1 MGIDQT
7 TASSHEESPNHGN
20 DGGHGVIGMVLDI
33 AVRFRWGII
42 VLTIL
47 AAIYGAFNLVRLPID
62 AVPDITNTQVQINT
76 SAPALS
82 PSQVET
88 QVTFPIETGLAGIE
102 GLEMTRSISRNGF
115 SQVTAIFE
123 EGTDIYFARS
133 QVNERLAP
141 IGASLPEDAEPTMGP
156 ISTGLG
162 EVLMYTIEYEHPAGK
177 GAATG
182 GRTGWQADG
191 SFITERGDRLDS
203 EVAKAAY
210 LRTVQDWVVAPLMRS
225 IDGVAGVD
233 SIGGFEKQYLVQPDP
248 ARLTG
253 YGLSFDSLIQ
263 ALEAANLA
271 AGANFVDRAGEALLV
286 RVDARLD
293 GVEAIKEAV
302 VATREGVP
310 VRIGDVAD
318 VAIGGDLR
326 TGAASLNG
334 EEAVV
339 GTVLMRAGENSR
351 TVAANAAT
359 RLEEVRASLPEGVV
373 AEIVYNRSSLVDA
386 TIATVEK
393 NLLEGALLVIAVLF
407 LLLGNIRAAII
418 TALVIPFSMLLA
430 AVGMNRLG
438 VSGNLM
444 SLGAL
449 DFGLIVDGAV
459 IIVENSVA
467 RLAARQHHEGR
478 LLTLGERLTETRLAA
493 QEMIK
498 PTVYGQAIIFLVF
511 APLLTFTGVEGK
523 TFSPMA
529 ITMMLAL
536 ASAFVL
542 SLTFV
547 PAMIAVLLNKKLTE
561 KEVKP
566 IVWAKERYGPAL
578 RKAIARP
585 WPVIGAGA
593 GAFVLAAVLFTFLGS
608 EFTPQLDERD
618 LAVQSLRI
626 PSTSLERSLTM
637 QREVE
642 GRLAEFPQVALVFSR
657 TGTAEVASDPM
668 PPNASDAYVILKPRD
683 EWPDPSLS
691 KDALVTEMESAL
703 GGLVGNLYEFSQP
716 IELRFNELI
725 AGVRGDVAVKL
736 YGDDLTALTDAA
748 GEVAGVLR
756 DVEGAADVKVQQVTG
771 FPTLDIAFDRPT
783 IARYGLTVEEVA
795 KSVAIALGGRPAG
808 MVFEGDRRFDVVVR
822 LDAATRDD
830 FDQLGALPIVLEN
843 GVSIPL
849 RTLADFRVVDG
860 LAEVR
865 REQGRRLV
873 IVSANVRER
882 DLGSFV
888 EEAQEGVAAQVDM
901 PPASFIEWGGQYQ
914 NLQAAQARLAIVVP
928 VCFALVLLLL
938 FMALGG
944 WVPALAVFSAIPM
957 ALAGGVFALALRGLP
972 FSVSAA
978 VGFIALSGVAVLNG
992 LVMMTAIRQRLDK
1005 GMALEEAIID
1015 GALARIRPVLMTALV
1030 ASLGFVPMAIAT
1042 GTGAEVQRPLAT
1054 VVIGGLITATILT
1067 LFVLPAIAKLV
1078 LGDSDDKRSWRQ
1090 KWRERLRR
1098 NATEEEQGELGE
1110 VT

>member
-1 MGIDQT
+1 MVTDAQAQLPTQADSRSG
-7 TASSHEESPNHGN
+7 P
-20 DGGHGVIGMVLDI
+20 IGAILDLS
-33 AVRFRWGII
+33 VRFRWAVIL
-42 VLTIL
+42 LTL
-47 AAIYGAFNLVRLPID
+47 LVAGWGALNLLRLPID

-76 SAPALS
+76 IAPALS
-82 PSQVET
+82 PDQVET

-123 EGTDIYFARS
+123 EGTDIYFARQ
-133 QVNERLAP
+133 QVSERLVP
-141 IGASLPEDAEPTMGP
+141 IGSELPEGAELSMGP

-162 EVLMYTIEYEHPAGK
+162 EVLMYSVDYVHPGGK
-177 GAATG
+177 DAPRG
-182 GRTGWQADG
+182 GSTGWQADG
-191 SFITERGDRLDS
+191 TFVTERGDRLDS
-203 EVAKAAY
+203 DVARAAY
-210 LRTVQDWVVAPLMRS
+210 LRTVQDWVIAPLMRS
-225 IDGVAGVD
+225 VDGVAGVD
-233 SIGGFEKQYLVQPDP
+233 SIGGFEKQFLVQPDP

-253 YGLSFDSLIQ
+253 YGLSFDELIE
-263 ALEAANLA
+263 ALERANLA
-271 AGANFVDRAGEALLV
+271 EGANFVDRAGEALLV
-286 RVDARLD
+286 RVDARLGGIAD
-293 GVEAIKEAV
+293 LEQAV
-302 VATREGVP
+302 VTTREGVP
-310 VRIGDVAD
+310 VRIGDVAT

-334 EEAVV
+334 EEAVI
-339 GTVLMRAGENSR
+339 GTVLMRSGENSR
-351 TVAANAAT
+351 TVAAEAAE
-359 RLEEVRASLPEGVV
+359 RLKEVQSSLPAGVK
-373 AEIVYNRSSLVDA
+373 ATIVYNRSSLVDA

-393 NLLEGALLVIAVLF
+393 NLAEGALLVIAVLF
-407 LLLGNIRAAII
+407 FMLGNIRAAII
-418 TALVIPFSMLLA
+418 AALVIPLSMLMA
-430 AVGMNRLG
+430 AIGMNRLG

-478 LLTLGERLTETRLAA
+478 LLDLKERLSETRAAA

-498 PTVYGQAIIFLVF
+498 PTVYGQAIILLVY

-529 ITMMLAL
+529 ITVMLAL

-547 PAMIAVLLNKKLTE
+547 PAMVAVLLNKKLTE
-561 KEVKP
+561 KEVRP
-566 IVWAKERYGPAL
+566 VRAAKARYGPAV
-578 RKAIARP
+578 RRAIARP

-593 GAFVLAAVLFTFLGS
+593 GLFAISAVVFTLLGS

-626 PSTSLERSLTM
+626 PSTGIEQSLAM
-637 QREVE
+637 QRQVE
-642 GRLAEFPQVALVFSR
+642 RKLAAFPQVALVFSR

-668 PPNASDAYVILKPRD
+668 PPNASDAYVILKPRE
-683 EWPDPSLS
+683 EWPDPDLA
-691 KDALVTEMESAL
+691 KEDLVAQMEEEL

-716 IELRFNELI
+716 IQLRFNELI

-736 YGDDLTALTDAA
+736 YGDDLEALTASA
-748 GEVAGVLR
+748 GEVAQLLQSTPGS
-756 DVEGAADVKVQQVTG
+756 ADVKVQQVTG
-771 FPTLDIAFDRPT
+771 FPTLDVDFDRAT

-795 KSVAIALGGRPAG
+795 QSVAIALGGRPAG
-808 MVFEGDRRFDVVVR
+808 LVFDGDRRFDVVVR
-822 LDAATRDD
+822 LPDATRND
-830 FDQLGALPIVLEN
+830 FDQLGALPVLLDN
-843 GVSIPL
+843 GVSVPL
-849 RTLADFRVVDG
+849 RQLASFRVVDG

-888 EEAQEGVAAQVDM
+888 EEAQGKVADGVTL

-914 NLQAAQARLAIVVP
+914 NLQEAQARLSLVVP
-928 VCFALVLLLL
+928 LCFALVLLLL

-957 ALAGGVFALALRGLP
+957 ALAGGVFALALRGMP

-992 LVMMTAIRQRLDK
+992 LVMMTAIRQRLAD
-1005 GMALEEAIID
+1005 GLPLAEAIAD
-1015 GALARIRPVLMTALV
+1015 GALARLRPVLMTALV
-1030 ASLGFVPMAIAT
+1030 ASLGFVPMAIAS

-1054 VVIGGLITATILT
+1054 VVIGGLITATALT
-1067 LFVLPAIAKLV
+1067 LFVLPAIARLV
-1078 LGDSDDKRSWRQ
+1078 LRGRDDLP
-1090 KWRERLRR
+1090 EIEP
-1098 NATEEEQGELGE
+1098 AIEGAPHHGG
-1110 VT
+1110 

>member
-1 MGIDQT
+1 MAIDQT
-7 TASSHEESPNHGN
+7 SSHSDENSHHHGL
-20 DGGHGVIGMVLDI
+20 IGMILDV
-33 AVRFRWGII
+33 AVRFRWAII
-42 VLTIL
+42 VLTIF
-47 AAIYGAFNLVRLPID
+47 AAIYGAFNLLRLPID

-76 SAPALS
+76 SAAALS

-123 EGTDIYFARS
+123 EGTDIYFARQ

-141 IGASLPEDAEPTMGP
+141 IGASLPEGAEPTMGP

-162 EVLMYTIEYEHPAGK
+162 EVLMYTIEYEHPGGK
-177 GAATG
+177 GATTG
-182 GRTGWQADG
+182 GQTGWQRDG
-191 SFITERGDRLDS
+191 SFITERGDRLES

-233 SIGGFEKQYLVQPDP
+233 SIGGFEKQFLVQPDP

-253 YGLSFDSLIQ
+253 YGLSFDSLIN

-271 AGANFVDRAGEALLV
+271 AGANFVDRADEALLV
-286 RVDARLD
+286 RVDARLGGIAD
-293 GVEAIKEAV
+293 IEEAV

-310 VRIGDVAD
+310 IRIGDVAN
-318 VAIGGDLR
+318 VEIGGDLR

-334 EEAVV
+334 DEAVV
-339 GTVLMRAGENSR
+339 GTVLMRSGENSR
-351 TVAANAAT
+351 TVSAQAAD
-359 RLEEVRASLPEGVV
+359 RLEEVRASLPDGVV

-393 NLLEGALLVIAVLF
+393 NLVEGALLVIAVLF

-418 TALVIPFSMLLA
+418 AALVIPISMLMA
-430 AVGMNRLG
+430 AIGMNRLG

-467 RLAARQHHEGR
+467 RLATRQHREGR
-478 LLTLGERLTETRLAA
+478 LLSLGERLTETRLAA

-498 PTVYGQAIIFLVF
+498 ATVYGQAIILLVY

-529 ITMMLAL
+529 ITVMLAL

-566 IVWAKERYGPAL
+566 IRMAKDRYGPAI
-578 RKAIARP
+578 RKTIARP

-593 GAFVLAAVLFTFLGS
+593 GLFAVAAIMFGFLGS

-618 LAVQSLRI
+618 IAVQSLRI
-626 PSTSLERSLTM
+626 PSTSLERSLAM
-637 QREVE
+637 QRRVE
-642 GRLAEFPQVALVFSR
+642 DRLEEFPQVELVFSR

-668 PPNASDAYVILKPRD
+668 PPNASDAYVILKPRE
-683 EWPDPSLS
+683 EWPDPDLP
-691 KDALVTEMESAL
+691 KDELVGEMESAL

-736 YGDDLTALTDAA
+736 YGDDLTALTEAA
-748 GEVAGVLR
+748 GDVAGVLR
-756 DVEGAADVKVQQVTG
+756 GVEGAADVKVQQVTG

-783 IARYGLTVEEVA
+783 IARYGLTVEDVA
-795 KSVAIALGGRPAG
+795 QSVAIALGGRPAG
-808 MVFEGDRRFDVVVR
+808 LVFEGDRRFDVVVR
-822 LDAATRDD
+822 LADATRDD

-843 GVSIPL
+843 GVTVPL
-849 RTLADFRVVDG
+849 RTLADFEVVDG

-888 EEAQEGVAAQVDM
+888 EEAQEGVSAQVDL

-914 NLQAAQARLAIVVP
+914 NLQEAQARLAIVVP
-928 VCFALVLLLL
+928 ICFAVVLLLL
-938 FMALGG
+938 YMALGG

-957 ALAGGVFALALRGLP
+957 ALAGGVFALVLRGMP

-992 LVMMTAIRQRLDK
+992 LVMMTAIRQRLES
-1005 GMALEEAIID
+1005 GMPLDDAIAD
-1015 GALARIRPVLMTALV
+1015 GALARLRPVLMTALV
-1030 ASLGFVPMAIAT
+1030 ASLGFVPMALAT

-1054 VVIGGLITATILT
+1054 VVIGGLITATALT
-1067 LFVLPAIAKLV
+1067 LFVLPAIARLV
-1078 LGDSDDKRSWRQ
+1078 LHSSDDERSWRE
-1090 KWRERLRR
+1090 KWWDRLRR
-1098 NATEEEQGELGE
+1098 NVTSDEERELKDIA
-1110 VT
+1110 

>member
-1 MGIDQT
+1 MAIDQT
-7 TASSHEESPNHGN
+7 TASSPMSSDEGSHRHGPI
-20 DGGHGVIGMVLDI
+20 GVILDV
-33 AVRFRWGII
+33 AVRFRWAII
-42 VLTIL
+42 VLTVF

-76 SAPALS
+76 SAAALS

-123 EGTDIYFARS
+123 EGTDLYFARQ

-141 IGASLPEDAEPTMGP
+141 IGASLPEGAEPTMGP

-162 EVLMYTIEYEHPAGK
+162 EVLMYTIEYEHPGGK
-177 GAATG
+177 GATTG
-182 GRTGWQADG
+182 GRTGWQSDG
-191 SFITERGDRLDS
+191 SFITERGDRLES

-233 SIGGFEKQYLVQPDP
+233 SIGGFEKQFLVQPDP

-253 YGLSFDSLIQ
+253 YGLSFDSLID

-271 AGANFVDRAGEALLV
+271 AGANFVDRADEALLV
-286 RVDARLD
+286 RVDARLGSIAD
-293 GVEAIKEAV
+293 IEEAV
-302 VATREGVP
+302 IATREGVP
-310 VRIGDVAD
+310 IRIGDVAD
-318 VAIGGDLR
+318 VEIGGDLR

-351 TVAANAAT
+351 TVAAGAAE
-359 RLEEVRASLPEGVV
+359 RLDEVRASLPDGVV

-386 TIATVEK
+386 TISTVEK

-407 LLLGNIRAAII
+407 VLLGNIRAAII
-418 TALVIPFSMLLA
+418 TALVIPVSMLMA

-467 RLAARQHHEGR
+467 RLAARQHREGR

-566 IVWAKERYGPAL
+566 IRWTKERYGPAV

-585 WPVIGAGA
+585 WPMIGAGV
-593 GAFVLAAVLFTFLGS
+593 GIFTAAVFVFGFLGS

-618 LAVQSLRI
+618 IAVQSLRI
-626 PSTSLERSLTM
+626 PSTSLERSLAM
-637 QREVE
+637 QRRVE
-642 GRLAEFPQVALVFSR
+642 DRFEEFPQVDLVFSR

-683 EWPDPSLS
+683 EWPDPDLS
-691 KDALVTEMESAL
+691 KDELVEEMETAL
-703 GGLVGNLYEFSQP
+703 GGLIGNLYEFSQP

-736 YGDDLTALTDAA
+736 YGDDLTALTETA

-756 DVEGAADVKVQQVTG
+756 GVEGAADVKVQQVTG

-795 KSVAIALGGRPAG
+795 QSVAIALGGRPAG
-808 MVFEGDRRFDVVVR
+808 LVFEGDRRFDVVVR
-822 LDAATRDD
+822 LEDATRDD
-830 FDQLGALPIVLEN
+830 FDQLGALPIVLDN
-843 GVSIPL
+843 GVTVPL
-849 RTLADFRVVDG
+849 RTLADFQVVDG

-888 EEAQEGVAAQVDM
+888 EEAQEGVSAEVDL

-992 LVMMTAIRQRLDK
+992 LVMMTAIRQRLDS
-1005 GMALEEAIID
+1005 GMPLDEAIAD
-1015 GALARIRPVLMTALV
+1015 GALARLRPVLMTALV

-1054 VVIGGLITATILT
+1054 VVIGGLITATALT
-1067 LFVLPAIAKLV
+1067 LFVLPAIARLV
-1078 LGDSDDKRSWRQ
+1078 LHRSDDERSWRE
-1090 KWRERLRR
+1090 KWWDRLRR
-1098 NATEEEQGELGE
+1098 NVTRDEQRELGE
-1110 VT
+1110 IT

>member
-1 MGIDQT
+1 MVTDTQT
-7 TASSHEESPNHGN
+7 GDTHADTARHRHGL
-20 DGGHGVIGMVLDI
+20 IGAILDI
-33 AVRFRWGII
+33 AVRFRWAVI
-42 VLTIL
+42 VLTVF
-47 AAIYGAFNLVRLPID
+47 AAIYGAMNLLRLPID

-123 EGTDIYFARS
+123 EDTDIYFARQ

-141 IGASLPEDAEPTMGP
+141 IGASLPEGAEPTMGP

-162 EVLMYTIEYEHPAGK
+162 EVLMYTIEYEYPGGRDAPK
-177 GAATG
+177 G
-182 GRTGWQADG
+182 GRTGWQPDG
-191 SFITERGDRLDS
+191 SFITERGDRLDT

-233 SIGGFEKQYLVQPDP
+233 SIGGYEKQFLVQPDP

-253 YGLSFDSLIQ
+253 YGLSFDSLIE
-263 ALEAANLA
+263 ALEAANLSE
-271 AGANFVDRAGEALLV
+271 GANFVDRAGEALLV
-286 RVDARLD
+286 RVDARLGGTQD
-293 GVEAIKEAV
+293 IEQAV
-302 VATREGVP
+302 VETREGVP
-310 VRIGDVAD
+310 IRIGDVAS
-318 VAIGGDLR
+318 VRIGGDLR

-339 GTVLMRAGENSR
+339 GTVLMRSGENSR
-351 TVAANAAT
+351 TVAAASAE
-359 RLEEVRASLPEGVV
+359 RLEEVRASLPAGVV

-393 NLLEGALLVIAVLF
+393 NLVEGALLVIAVLF
-407 LLLGNIRAAII
+407 LMLGNIRAAII
-418 TALVIPFSMLLA
+418 AALVPISMLMA

-467 RLAARQHHEGR
+467 RLAARQHREGR
-478 LLTLGERLTETRLAA
+478 LLSLGERLTETRLAA

-498 PTVYGQAIIFLVF
+498 PTVYGQAIILLVY

-529 ITMMLAL
+529 ITVMLAL

-547 PAMIAVLLNKKLTE
+547 PAMIAVLLNRKLTE

-566 IVWAKERYGPAL
+566 VRMAKERYGPAV
-578 RKAIARP
+578 RRAIARP

-593 GAFVLAAVLFTFLGS
+593 GLFAVAAFVFTFLGS

-618 LAVQSLRI
+618 IAVQSLRI
-626 PSTSLERSLTM
+626 PSTSLERSLAM
-637 QREVE
+637 QRQVE
-642 GRLAEFPQVALVFSR
+642 DRLETFPQVELVFSR

-668 PPNASDAYVILKPRD
+668 PPNASDAYVILKPRE
-683 EWPDPSLS
+683 EWPDPDLS
-691 KDALVTEMESAL
+691 KDELVAQMEESL

-736 YGDDLTALTDAA
+736 YGDDLTALTRSA
-748 GEVAGVLR
+748 GEVAEVLR
-756 DVEGAADVKVQQVTG
+756 GVEGAADVKVQQVTG

-795 KSVAIALGGRPAG
+795 QSVAIALGGRPAG
-808 MVFEGDRRFDVVVR
+808 LVFEGDRRFDVVVR
-822 LDAATRDD
+822 LEDATRDD
-830 FDQLGALPIVLEN
+830 FDQLGALPIVLES
-843 GVSIPL
+843 GVTVPL
-849 RTLADFRVVDG
+849 RTLADFQVVDG

-882 DLGSFV
+882 DLGSRRRLR
-888 EEAQEGVAAQVDM
+888 ERRIAGRLLHRMGRTIPEPPGRAGKARPRRSGLLRAGAAAPVHGARRM
-901 PPASFIEWGGQYQ
+901 GAS
-914 NLQAAQARLAIVVP
+914 
-928 VCFALVLLLL
+928 
-938 FMALGG
+938 
-944 WVPALAVFSAIPM
+944 
-957 ALAGGVFALALRGLP
+957 AGGVQRDPDGAGRRGLRACP
-972 FSVSAA
+972 TGDA
-978 VGFIALSGVAVLNG
+978 VLGVGRSGVH
-992 LVMMTAIRQRLDK
+992 
-1005 GMALEEAIID
+1005 
-1015 GALARIRPVLMTALV
+1015 RP
-1030 ASLGFVPMAIAT
+1030 
-1042 GTGAEVQRPLAT
+1042 
-1054 VVIGGLITATILT
+1054 IGGRGIEWPRDDDRDT
-1067 LFVLPAIAKLV
+1067 PAP
-1078 LGDSDDKRSWRQ
+1078 RQ
-1090 KWRERLRR
+1090 G
-1098 NATEEEQGELGE
+1098 NASR
-1110 VT
+1110 

>member
-1 MGIDQT
+1 MGT
-7 TASSHEESPNHGN
+7 ETEPAPTAETHSDTGSHRHGL
-20 DGGHGVIGMVLDI
+20 IGAILDI
-33 AVRFRWGII
+33 AVRFRWAVI
-42 VLTIL
+42 VLAFF
-47 AAIYGAFNLVRLPID
+47 AAIYGAMNLLRLPID

-88 QVTFPIETGLAGIE
+88 QVTFPIEIGLAGIE
-102 GLEMTRSISRNGF
+102 GLAMTRSISRNGF

-123 EGTDIYFARS
+123 EGTDIYFARQ

-141 IGASLPEDAEPTMGP
+141 IGASLPEGAEPTMGP

-162 EVLMYTIEYEHPAGK
+162 EVLMYTIEYEYPGGR
-177 GAATG
+177 GAPVG
-182 GRTGWQADG
+182 DRTGWQSDG
-191 SFITERGDRLDS
+191 SFITERGDRLDT

-233 SIGGFEKQYLVQPDP
+233 SIGGYEKQFLVQPDP

-253 YGLSFDSLIQ
+253 YGISFDSLIE

-271 AGANFVDRAGEALLV
+271 EGANFVDRAGEALLV
-286 RVDARLD
+286 RVDARLGGTQD
-293 GVEAIKEAV
+293 IEQAV

-310 VRIGDVAD
+310 IRIEDVAT
-318 VAIGGDLR
+318 VRIGGDLR

-339 GTVLMRAGENSR
+339 GTVLMRSGENSR
-351 TVAANAAT
+351 TVAAASAE
-359 RLEEVRASLPEGVV
+359 RLDEVRASLPAGVV

-393 NLLEGALLVIAVLF
+393 NLVEGALLVIAVLF

-418 TALVIPFSMLLA
+418 AALVIPISMLMA

-467 RLAARQHHEGR
+467 RLAARQHREGR
-478 LLTLGERLTETRLAA
+478 LLSLGERLTETRLAA

-498 PTVYGQAIIFLVF
+498 PTVYGQAIILLVY

-529 ITMMLAL
+529 ITVMLAL

-547 PAMIAVLLNKKLTE
+547 PAMIAVLVNRKLTE

-566 IVWAKERYGPAL
+566 VRIVKERYGPAV
-578 RKAIARP
+578 RRAIARP

-593 GAFVLAAVLFTFLGS
+593 GIFAVAAFVFTFLGS

-618 LAVQSLRI
+618 IAVQSLRI
-626 PSTSLERSLTM
+626 PSTSLERSLAM
-637 QREVE
+637 QRRVE
-642 GRLAEFPQVALVFSR
+642 DQLESFPQVELVFSR

-668 PPNASDAYVILKPRD
+668 PPNASDAYVILKPRE
-683 EWPDPSLS
+683 EWPDPDLPKDELVAQMEESLN
-691 KDALVTEMESAL
+691 
-703 GGLVGNLYEFSQP
+703 GLVGNLYEFSQP

-736 YGDDLTALTDAA
+736 YGDDLTALTQSAA
-748 GEVAGVLR
+748 EVAEVLR
-756 DVEGAADVKVQQVTG
+756 GVEGAADVKVQQVTG

-795 KSVAIALGGRPAG
+795 QSVAIALGGRPAG
-808 MVFEGDRRFDVVVR
+808 LVFEGDRRFDVVVR
-822 LDAATRDD
+822 LEDAARDD
-830 FDQLGALPIVLEN
+830 FDQLGALPIVLDG
-843 GVSIPL
+843 GVTVPL

-888 EEAQEGVAAQVDM
+888 EEARTGVAENVEL

-914 NLQAAQARLAIVVP
+914 NLQAAQARLALVVP

-938 FMALGG
+938 VMALGG

-957 ALAGGVFALALRGLP
+957 ALAGGVFALALRGMP

-992 LVMMTAIRQRLDK
+992 LVMVTAIRQRLDR
-1005 GMALEEAIID
+1005 GMSLEEAICD
-1015 GALARIRPVLMTALV
+1015 GALARLRPVLMTALV

-1054 VVIGGLITATILT
+1054 VVIGGLITATALT
-1067 LFVLPAIAKLV
+1067 LFVLPAIARLV
-1078 LGDSDDKRSWRQ
+1078 LHRSDDERSWRE
-1090 KWRERLRR
+1090 KWWGRLRR
-1098 NATEEEQGELGE
+1098 NVTSDEQRELMDIA
-1110 VT
+1110 

>member
-1 MGIDQT
+1 MAIDQT
-7 TASSHEESPNHGN
+7 SSHSDENSHHHGL
-20 DGGHGVIGMVLDI
+20 IGMILDV
-33 AVRFRWGII
+33 AVRFRWAII
-42 VLTIL
+42 VLTIF
-47 AAIYGAFNLVRLPID
+47 AAIYGAFNLLRLPID

-76 SAPALS
+76 SAAALS

-123 EGTDIYFARS
+123 EGTDIYFARQ

-141 IGASLPEDAEPTMGP
+141 IGASLPEGAEPTMGP

-162 EVLMYTIEYEHPAGK
+162 EVLMYTIEYEHPGGK
-177 GAATG
+177 GATTG
-182 GRTGWQADG
+182 GRTGWQRDG
-191 SFITERGDRLDS
+191 SFITERGDRLES

-233 SIGGFEKQYLVQPDP
+233 SIGGFEKQFLVQPDP

-253 YGLSFDSLIQ
+253 YGLSFDSLIN

-271 AGANFVDRAGEALLV
+271 AGANFVDRADEALLV
-286 RVDARLD
+286 RVDARLGGIAD
-293 GVEAIKEAV
+293 IEEAV

-310 VRIGDVAD
+310 IRIGDVAN
-318 VAIGGDLR
+318 VEIGGDLR

-334 EEAVV
+334 DEAVV
-339 GTVLMRAGENSR
+339 GTVLMRSGENSR
-351 TVAANAAT
+351 TVSAQAAD
-359 RLEEVRASLPEGVV
+359 RLEEVRASLPDGVV

-393 NLLEGALLVIAVLF
+393 NLVEGALLVIAVLF

-418 TALVIPFSMLLA
+418 AALVIPISMLMA
-430 AVGMNRLG
+430 AIGMNRLG

-467 RLAARQHHEGR
+467 RLATRQHREGR
-478 LLTLGERLTETRLAA
+478 LLSLGERLTETRLAA

-498 PTVYGQAIIFLVF
+498 ATVYGQAIILLVY

-529 ITMMLAL
+529 ITVMLAL

-566 IVWAKERYGPAL
+566 IRMAKDRYGPAI
-578 RKAIARP
+578 RKTIARP

-593 GAFVLAAVLFTFLGS
+593 GLFAVAAIMFGFLGS

-618 LAVQSLRI
+618 IAVQSLRI
-626 PSTSLERSLTM
+626 PSTSLERSLAM
-637 QREVE
+637 QRRVE
-642 GRLAEFPQVALVFSR
+642 DRLEEFPQVELVFSR

-668 PPNASDAYVILKPRD
+668 PPNASDAYVILKPRE
-683 EWPDPSLS
+683 EWPDPDLP
-691 KDALVTEMESAL
+691 KDELVGEMESAL

-736 YGDDLTALTDAA
+736 YGDDLTALTEAA
-748 GEVAGVLR
+748 GDVAGVLR
-756 DVEGAADVKVQQVTG
+756 GVEGAADVKVQQVTG

-783 IARYGLTVEEVA
+783 IARYGLTVEDVA
-795 KSVAIALGGRPAG
+795 QSVAIALGGRPAG
-808 MVFEGDRRFDVVVR
+808 LVFEGDRRFDVVVR
-822 LDAATRDD
+822 LADATRDD

-843 GVSIPL
+843 GVTVPL
-849 RTLADFRVVDG
+849 RTLADFEVVDG

-888 EEAQEGVAAQVDM
+888 EEAQEGVSAQVDL

-914 NLQAAQARLAIVVP
+914 NLQEAQARLAIVVP
-928 VCFALVLLLL
+928 ICFAVVLLLL
-938 FMALGG
+938 YMALGG

-957 ALAGGVFALALRGLP
+957 ALAGGVFALVLRGMP

-992 LVMMTAIRQRLDK
+992 LVMMTAIRQRLES
-1005 GMALEEAIID
+1005 GMPLDDAIAD
-1015 GALARIRPVLMTALV
+1015 GALARLRPVLMTALV
-1030 ASLGFVPMAIAT
+1030 ASLGFVPMALAT

-1054 VVIGGLITATILT
+1054 VVIGGLITATALT
-1067 LFVLPAIAKLV
+1067 LFVLPAIARLV
-1078 LGDSDDKRSWRQ
+1078 LHSSDDERSWRE
-1090 KWRERLRR
+1090 KWWDRLRR
-1098 NATEEEQGELGE
+1098 NVTSDEERELKDIA
-1110 VT
+1110 

>member
-1 MGIDQT
+1 MAIDQT
-7 TASSHEESPNHGN
+7 SSHSDEGSHHHGL
-20 DGGHGVIGMVLDI
+20 IGMILDV
-33 AVRFRWGII
+33 AVRFRWAII
-42 VLTIL
+42 VLTIF
-47 AAIYGAFNLVRLPID
+47 AAIYGAFNLLRLPID

-76 SAPALS
+76 SAAALS

-123 EGTDIYFARS
+123 EGTDIYFARQ

-141 IGASLPEDAEPTMGP
+141 IGASLPEGAEPTMGP

-162 EVLMYTIEYEHPAGK
+162 EVLMYTIEYEHPGGK
-177 GAATG
+177 GATTG
-182 GRTGWQADG
+182 GQTGWQRDG
-191 SFITERGDRLDS
+191 SFITERGDRLES

-233 SIGGFEKQYLVQPDP
+233 SIGGFEKQFLVQPDP

-253 YGLSFDSLIQ
+253 YGLSFDSLIN

-271 AGANFVDRAGEALLV
+271 AGANFVDRADEALLV
-286 RVDARLD
+286 RVDARLGGIAD
-293 GVEAIKEAV
+293 IEEAV

-310 VRIGDVAD
+310 IRIGDVAN
-318 VAIGGDLR
+318 VEIGGDLR

-339 GTVLMRAGENSR
+339 GTVLMRSGENSR
-351 TVAANAAT
+351 TVSAQAAD
-359 RLEEVRASLPEGVV
+359 RLEEVRASLPDGVV

-393 NLLEGALLVIAVLF
+393 NLVEGALLVIAVLF

-418 TALVIPFSMLLA
+418 AALVIPISMLMA
-430 AVGMNRLG
+430 AIGMNRLG

-467 RLAARQHHEGR
+467 RLAARQHREGR
-478 LLTLGERLTETRLAA
+478 LLSLGERLTETRLAA

-498 PTVYGQAIIFLVF
+498 PTVYGQAIILLVY

-529 ITMMLAL
+529 ITVMLAL

-566 IVWAKERYGPAL
+566 IRMAKGRYGPAI
-578 RKAIARP
+578 RKTIARP

-593 GAFVLAAVLFTFLGS
+593 GLFAVAAIMFGFLGS

-618 LAVQSLRI
+618 IAVQSLRI
-626 PSTSLERSLTM
+626 PSTSLERSLAM
-637 QREVE
+637 QRRVE
-642 GRLAEFPQVALVFSR
+642 DRLEEFPQVELVFSR

-668 PPNASDAYVILKPRD
+668 PPNASDAYVILKPRE
-683 EWPDPSLS
+683 EWPDPDLP
-691 KDALVTEMESAL
+691 KDELVGEMESAL

-736 YGDDLTALTDAA
+736 YGDDLTALTEAA
-748 GEVAGVLR
+748 GDVAGVLR
-756 DVEGAADVKVQQVTG
+756 AVEGAADVKVQQVTG

-783 IARYGLTVEEVA
+783 IARYGLTVEDVA
-795 KSVAIALGGRPAG
+795 QSVAIALGGRPAG
-808 MVFEGDRRFDVVVR
+808 LVFEGDRRFDVVVR
-822 LDAATRDD
+822 LADATRDD

-843 GVSIPL
+843 GVTVPL
-849 RTLADFRVVDG
+849 RTLADFEVVDG

-888 EEAQEGVAAQVDM
+888 EEAQEGVSAQVDL

-914 NLQAAQARLAIVVP
+914 NLQEAQARLAIVVP
-928 VCFALVLLLL
+928 ICFAVVLLLL
-938 FMALGG
+938 YMALGG

-957 ALAGGVFALALRGLP
+957 ALAGGVFALVLRGMP

-992 LVMMTAIRQRLDK
+992 LVMMTAIRQRLES
-1005 GMALEEAIID
+1005 GMPLDDAIAD
-1015 GALARIRPVLMTALV
+1015 GALARLRPVLMTALV
-1030 ASLGFVPMAIAT
+1030 ASLGFVPMALAT

-1054 VVIGGLITATILT
+1054 VVIGGLITATALT
-1067 LFVLPAIAKLV
+1067 LFVLPAIARLV
-1078 LGDSDDKRSWRQ
+1078 LHRSDDGRSWRE
-1090 KWRERLRR
+1090 KWWDRLRR
-1098 NATEEEQGELGE
+1098 NVTSDEERELKDIA
-1110 VT
+1110 

>member
-1 MGIDQT
+1 MAIDQT
-7 TASSHEESPNHGN
+7 TASSPMSSDEGSHRHGPI
-20 DGGHGVIGMVLDI
+20 GVILDV
-33 AVRFRWGII
+33 AVRFRWAII
-42 VLTIL
+42 VLTVF

-76 SAPALS
+76 SAAALS

-123 EGTDIYFARS
+123 EGTDLYFARQ

-141 IGASLPEDAEPTMGP
+141 IGASLPEGAEPTMGP

-162 EVLMYTIEYEHPAGK
+162 EVLMYTIEYEHPGGK
-177 GAATG
+177 GATTG
-182 GRTGWQADG
+182 GRTGWQSDG
-191 SFITERGDRLDS
+191 SFITERGDRLES

-233 SIGGFEKQYLVQPDP
+233 SIGGFEKQFLVQPDP

-253 YGLSFDSLIQ
+253 YGLSFDSLID

-271 AGANFVDRAGEALLV
+271 AGANFVDRADEALLV
-286 RVDARLD
+286 RVDARLGSIAD
-293 GVEAIKEAV
+293 IEEAV
-302 VATREGVP
+302 IATREGVP
-310 VRIGDVAD
+310 IRIGDVAD
-318 VAIGGDLR
+318 VEIGGDLR

-351 TVAANAAT
+351 TVAAGAAE
-359 RLEEVRASLPEGVV
+359 RLEEVRASLPDGVV

-386 TIATVEK
+386 TISTVEK

-418 TALVIPFSMLLA
+418 TALVIPVSMLMA

-467 RLAARQHHEGR
+467 RLAARQHREGR

-566 IVWAKERYGPAL
+566 IRWAKERYGPAV
-578 RKAIARP
+578 RKVIARP
-585 WPVIGAGA
+585 WPMIGAGV
-593 GAFVLAAVLFTFLGS
+593 GLFTVAVFVFGFLGS

-618 LAVQSLRI
+618 IAVQSLRI
-626 PSTSLERSLTM
+626 PSTSLERSLAM
-637 QREVE
+637 QRRVE
-642 GRLAEFPQVALVFSR
+642 DRLEEFPQVDLVFSR

-683 EWPDPSLS
+683 EWPDPDLP
-691 KDALVTEMESAL
+691 KDELVCEMESAL
-703 GGLVGNLYEFSQP
+703 GGLIGNLYEFSQP

-736 YGDDLTALTDAA
+736 YGDDLTALTEAA
-748 GEVAGVLR
+748 GEVAGVLGG
-756 DVEGAADVKVQQVTG
+756 VEGAADVKVQQVTG

-795 KSVAIALGGRPAG
+795 QSVAIALGGRPAG
-808 MVFEGDRRFDVVVR
+808 LVFEGDRRFDVVVR
-822 LDAATRDD
+822 LEDATRDD

-843 GVSIPL
+843 GVTVPL
-849 RTLADFRVVDG
+849 RTLADFQVVDG

-888 EEAQEGVAAQVDM
+888 EEAQERVSTGVDM

-914 NLQAAQARLAIVVP
+914 NLQEAQARLTIVVP
-928 VCFALVLLLL
+928 IAFALVLLLL

-992 LVMMTAIRQRLDK
+992 LVMMTAIRQRLDS
-1005 GMALEEAIID
+1005 GMSLDEAIAD
-1015 GALARIRPVLMTALV
+1015 GALARLRPVLMTALV

-1054 VVIGGLITATILT
+1054 VVIGGLITATALT
-1067 LFVLPAIAKLV
+1067 LFVLPAIARLV
-1078 LGDSDDKRSWRQ
+1078 LDDGKEKRSWRQ
-1090 KWRERLRR
+1090 RWWDRLRR
-1098 NATEEEQGELGE
+1098 NVTPEERKELRD

>member
-1 MGIDQT
+1 MAIDHTAPT
-7 TASSHEESPNHGN
+7 TIDDSGEESHRHGF
-20 DGGHGVIGMVLDI
+20 IGMVLDV
-33 AVRFRWGII
+33 AVRFRWAII
-42 VLTIL
+42 VLTVF
-47 AAIYGAFNLVRLPID
+47 AAIYGAFNLLRLPID

-123 EGTDIYFARS
+123 EGTDLYFARQ

-141 IGASLPEDAEPTMGP
+141 IGASLPEGAEPTMGP

-162 EVLMYTIEYEHPAGK
+162 EVLMYTIEYEYPGGK
-177 GAATG
+177 GAPRD
-182 GRTGWQADG
+182 GRIGWQADG
-191 SFITERGDRLDS
+191 SFITERGDRLES

-233 SIGGFEKQYLVQPDP
+233 SIGGFEKQFLVQPDP

-253 YGLSFDSLIQ
+253 YGLSFDSLID

-271 AGANFVDRAGEALLV
+271 AGANFVDRADEALLV
-286 RVDARLD
+286 RVDARLGSIAD
-293 GVEAIKEAV
+293 IEEAV

-310 VRIGDVAD
+310 IRIGDVAT
-318 VAIGGDLR
+318 VEIGGDLR

-351 TVAANAAT
+351 TVAAGAAE
-359 RLEEVRASLPEGVV
+359 RLEEVRASLPDGIE

-418 TALVIPFSMLLA
+418 TALVIPVSMLMA
-430 AVGMNRLG
+430 AIGMNRLG

-467 RLAARQHHEGR
+467 RLAMRQHREGR

-566 IVWAKERYGPAL
+566 IRWAKDRYGPAL

-585 WPVIGAGA
+585 WPVIGGGVGVFAVA
-593 GAFVLAAVLFTFLGS
+593 AFVFGFLGS
-608 EFTPQLDERD
+608 EFTPQLDETD

-626 PSTSLERSLTM
+626 PSTSLERSLSM
-637 QREVE
+637 QRRVE
-642 GRLAEFPQVALVFSR
+642 DRLEEFPQVELVFSR

-668 PPNASDAYVILKPRD
+668 PPNASDAYVILKPRE
-683 EWPDPSLS
+683 EWPDPDLS
-691 KDALVTEMESAL
+691 KDELVAQMEEGL
-703 GGLVGNLYEFSQP
+703 GELVGNLYEFSQP

-736 YGDDLTALTDAA
+736 YGDDLTALTEAA
-748 GEVAGVLR
+748 GDVAGVLQG
-756 DVEGAADVKVQQVTG
+756 VEGAADVKVQQVTG

-783 IARYGLTVEEVA
+783 IARYGLTVEDVA
-795 KSVAIALGGRPAG
+795 QSVAIALGGRPAG
-808 MVFEGDRRFDVVVR
+808 LVFEGDRRFEVIVR
-822 LDAATRDD
+822 LEAAARDD

-843 GVSIPL
+843 GVTVPL
-849 RTLADFRVVDG
+849 RALADFRVVDG

-914 NLQAAQARLAIVVP
+914 NLQAAQARLAVVVP

-957 ALAGGVFALALRGLP
+957 ALAGGIFALALRGLP

-992 LVMMTAIRQRLDK
+992 LVMMTAIRQRLEK
-1005 GMALEEAIID
+1005 GMDLEEAIED
-1015 GALARIRPVLMTALV
+1015 GAMARMRPVLMTALV

-1054 VVIGGLITATILT
+1054 VVIGGLITATVLT
-1067 LFVLPAIAKLV
+1067 LFVLPAIARLV
-1078 LGDSDDKRSWRQ
+1078 LHRSDDERSWRE
-1090 KWRERLRR
+1090 KWWDRLRR
-1098 NATEEEQGELGE
+1098 NVTREERDELKE